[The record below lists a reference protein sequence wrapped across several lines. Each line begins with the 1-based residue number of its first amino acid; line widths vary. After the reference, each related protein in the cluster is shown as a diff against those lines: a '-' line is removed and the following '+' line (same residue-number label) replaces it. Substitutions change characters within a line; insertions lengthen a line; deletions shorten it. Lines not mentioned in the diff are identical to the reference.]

1 MILNYSHSN
10 IKFEKNTVIIAGAGP
25 GSKKLVTLK
34 LKFILKLADVIIY
47 DALVNKNI
55 LKDCKE
61 NALLIYAGKTK
72 KNSCTQSEINHLM
85 VKYANLG
92 KKVLRL
98 KGGDVSFLAEQV
110 RRYNF

>member
-1 MILNYSHSN
+1 MILNIHILILNLKKYSHYSRCRS
-10 IKFEKNTVIIAGAGP
+10 

-72 KNSCTQSEINHLM
+72 KFCTQSEINHLM

-92 KKVLRL
+92 KK
-98 KGGDVSFLAEQV
+98 FLD
-110 RRYNF
+110 